1 MQRYSVIVFDLG
13 NVLIPFDYSKVIS
26 CVDAKRPG
34 LGAEFMEF
42 YKENYHIHRG
52 YERGDIS
59 DKEFVDIMLKA
70 LDHTMTVE
78 EFCTCFSDIFTVNED
93 VVALLPR
100 LKENYRLVLLSN
112 TSHIHQQYGWGHYE
126 FLKNFEHLF
135 LSHEVNAVKPEPKI
149 YRTVMEYTKLPASEH
164 IFIDDVAEY
173 GQGAK
178 NEGWDAIQF
187 IGYDNLVAE
196 LSARGITF

>member
-1 MQRYSVIVFDLG
+1 MQKYSVVVFDLG
-13 NVLIPFDYSKVIS
+13 NVLIPFDYSKVLSYIDS
-26 CVDAKRPG
+26 KRPG
-34 LGAEFMEF
+34 MGAAFAEY
-42 YKENYHIHRG
+42 YKENYQIHRS

-59 DKEFVDIMLKA
+59 DKEFIDIMLKA
-70 LDHTMTVE
+70 IDYVLTPE
-78 EFCTCFSDIFTVNED
+78 EFCKCFSEIFTVNTNVTE
-93 VVALLPR
+93 LLPK
-100 LKENYRLVLLSN
+100 LKQNYRLMLLSN

-149 YRTVMEYTKLPASEH
+149 YQTVMNYTKAPASEH

-178 NEGWDAIQF
+178 DQGWNAIQF
-187 IGYDNLVAE
+187 VGYDNLVAE
-196 LSARGITF
+196 LHARGILY